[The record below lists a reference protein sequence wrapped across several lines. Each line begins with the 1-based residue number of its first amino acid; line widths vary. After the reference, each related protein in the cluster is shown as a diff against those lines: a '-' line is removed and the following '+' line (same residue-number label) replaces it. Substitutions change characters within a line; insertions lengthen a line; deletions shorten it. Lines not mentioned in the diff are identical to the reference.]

1 MVRGRQEGK
10 ELSGQDDCV
19 IISLSKR
26 GCVRGVVA
34 TSRAEP
40 AFILVQNPGQDYPLG
55 CPHTDPRRGHSDL
68 LGQSAQAEMKL
79 GVFIQTNEES

>member
-1 MVRGRQEGK
+1 MVTGRQEGK

-26 GCVRGVVA
+26 GCVRDVAA

-40 AFILVQNPGQDYPLG
+40 AFIPVQNPGQDYPLG
-55 CPHTDPRRGHSDL
+55 CPHINPRHGHSDL
-68 LGQSAQAEMKL
+68 VGQSAQAEMKL
-79 GVFIQTNEES
+79 GVFIKKK